1 MFDSWCTKQVNDLQ
15 ERLATMATES
25 REILERRKKKGGED
39 GENLGKQSNG
49 EVAGKSHVSPSQ
61 PTTQAFSSP
70 PTPARAPPPAPTPA
84 PTPPTV
90 HVATPLQ
97 PVLLLRSQFQCEI
110 CRMKVETKAQVEYF
124 VPLANKILFCANLW
138 TQSVFEKS
146 GESSFIGKAR
156 WSP

>member
-1 MFDSWCTKQVNDLQ
+1 MFDSWYTKQVNDLQ

-25 REILERRKKKGGED
+25 REILERRKKKGEED
-39 GENLGKQSNG
+39 GGNLGKQSNG
-49 EVAGKSHVSPSQ
+49 DVAGKSHVSPPP
-61 PTTQAFSSP
+61 PTTPAFSSP
-70 PTPARAPPPAPTPA
+70 PTPTRAPPPAPTPA

-110 CRMKVETKAQVEYF
+110 CRMKVETKTQVEYF

-138 TQSVFEKS
+138 TRSVFEKS
-146 GESSFIGKAR
+146 GESSFNGKAR

>member
-25 REILERRKKKGGED
+25 REILERRKKKGEED
-39 GENLGKQSNG
+39 GDNLGKQSNG
-49 EVAGKSHVSPSQ
+49 DVAGKSHVSPP
-61 PTTQAFSSP
+61 PTTMPAFSSP
-70 PTPARAPPPAPTPA
+70 PTPTRAPTPA

-90 HVATPLQ
+90 LVATPLQ

-124 VPLANKILFCANLW
+124 VPLANEILLGTNF
-138 TQSVFEKS
+138 F
-146 GESSFIGKAR
+146 
-156 WSP
+156 

>member
-25 REILERRKKKGGED
+25 REILERRKKKGEED

-49 EVAGKSHVSPSQ
+49 DVAGKSHVSPSQ

-70 PTPARAPPPAPTPA
+70 PTPARAPPPA

-110 CRMKVETKAQVEYF
+110 CRMKVETKTQVEYF
-124 VPLANKILFCANLW
+124 VPLANKILFGANLW
-138 TQSVFEKS
+138 TQNVFEKS
-146 GESSFIGKAR
+146 GESSFNGKAR

>member
-25 REILERRKKKGGED
+25 REILERRKKKGEED

-90 HVATPLQ
+90 LVATPLQ

-110 CRMKVETKAQVEYF
+110 CRMKVETKAQVNILSLLQTKYC
-124 VPLANKILFCANLW
+124 LAQIF
-138 TQSVFEKS
+138 F
-146 GESSFIGKAR
+146 
-156 WSP
+156 